1 MVNQNEE
8 SKNLGSAKFEM
19 EELPQGMG
27 VIIDKLEVGEMSK
40 PFRMKNSAQNDV
52 VVIAKL
58 RSRINV
64 HQANLQDDFVELKSL
79 VEDKKR
85 AEIINEWIVSKQKST
100 FIRISD
106 GWCDCEFKHPGW
118 IKE

>member
-8 SKNLGSAKFEM
+8 SKNYGTPKFEM

-27 VIIDKLEVGEMSK
+27 VVIDKLEVGEISK
-40 PFRMKNSAQNDV
+40 PFQMKNSAQNDV

-58 RSRINV
+58 KSRVPV
-64 HQANLQDDFVELKSL
+64 HQANLQDDYLELKTI
-79 VEDKKR
+79 VENKKR
-85 AEIINEWIVSKQKST
+85 EEIITEWITSKQKST
-100 FIRISD
+100 YIRISE
-106 GWCDCEFKHPGW
+106 GWRDCDFKYSGW